1 MSTCLD
7 EITVLSVCYNSK
19 SVIAKSLT
27 PFMGANQ
34 VIVIDNASA
43 DGSADYIEKTLPSV
57 TLIKNKTN
65 KGYGAGVNSV
75 LSQVKTPYLLFVTPD
90 VELTLEGVEELYKAL
105 IKYDDAAFVAPQLE
119 VPRHGLENW
128 VMGPWEHTHNKADFT
143 PDGNFCTWF
152 LPGTTNL
159 WRTSVL
165 QDLGGYDENI
175 FLYHEDLELCH
186 RVNQAGHSII
196 CIPSVVAFHNNSHSA
211 GASSM
216 KLHWRKDWNYAWG
229 NLYILD
235 KYSGRSTMW
244 KEVRRSLAL
253 KCLKSMFYILVL
265 DKKRFIRDAGAMS
278 GYIAYIAGYQPKR

>member
-90 VELTLEGVEELYKAL
+90 VELTLEGVEGLYKAL
-105 IKYDDAAFVAPQLE
+105 IKYDDAAFVSPQLE
-119 VPRHGLENW
+119 VPRRGLENW
-128 VMGPWEHTHNKADFT
+128 VMGPLEHTQQ
-143 PDGNFCTWF
+143 G
-152 LPGTTNL
+152 
-159 WRTSVL
+159 
-165 QDLGGYDENI
+165 
-175 FLYHEDLELCH
+175 
-186 RVNQAGHSII
+186 
-196 CIPSVVAFHNNSHSA
+196 
-211 GASSM
+211 
-216 KLHWRKDWNYAWG
+216 
-229 NLYILD
+229 
-235 KYSGRSTMW
+235 
-244 KEVRRSLAL
+244 
-253 KCLKSMFYILVL
+253 
-265 DKKRFIRDAGAMS
+265 
-278 GYIAYIAGYQPKR
+278 